1 MAHSMKGSA
10 TTVEDMDMEQSN
22 GAIIVCLKENGKK
35 TNNTGAENY
44 KNKYWK
50 SMIKYSNFISMFLK
64 PVDKT
69 LVK

>member
-1 MAHSMKGSA
+1 MAHYMKGSA

-22 GAIIVCLKENGKK
+22 GEIIVSLKKNEKT
-35 TNNTGAENY
+35 TNNTGAEKY

-64 PVDKT
+64 PVD
-69 LVK
+69 